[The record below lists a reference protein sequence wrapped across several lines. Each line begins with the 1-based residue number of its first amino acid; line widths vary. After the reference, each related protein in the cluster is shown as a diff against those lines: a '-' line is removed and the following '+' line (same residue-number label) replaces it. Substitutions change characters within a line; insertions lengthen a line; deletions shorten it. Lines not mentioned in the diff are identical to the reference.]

1 MENKALSIL
10 AKIANAISMI
20 LIVGVIIFASV
31 FTVPKLFGIV
41 PYVVLS
47 GSMEPEIQT
56 GSVAFINTKDKDPE
70 IGDVIT
76 FTFGDDKLA
85 THRVVDIVEG
95 QYVTKGDAN
104 EIEDGNPVTK
114 DKIVGTYLF
123 NIPKIGF
130 VMGEITPKH
139 YLVAGIWII
148 IVNVIAAALK
158 NAASPEKQEE
168 KE

>member
-1 MENKALSIL
+1 MVFNKADEMVEQEKL
-10 AKIANAISMI
+10 NADDGGGTGKR
-20 LIVGVIIFASV
+20 L
-31 FTVPKLFGIV
+31 
-41 PYVVLS
+41 PYNLR
-47 GSMEPEIQT
+47 EQ
-56 GSVAFINTKDKDPE
+56 KDKKPSYRT
-70 IGDVIT
+70 VMRVR
-76 FTFGDDKLA
+76 LA
-85 THRVVDIVEG
+85 DELYRKIVDIVEG
-95 QYVTKGDAN
+95 QYVTRGDAN